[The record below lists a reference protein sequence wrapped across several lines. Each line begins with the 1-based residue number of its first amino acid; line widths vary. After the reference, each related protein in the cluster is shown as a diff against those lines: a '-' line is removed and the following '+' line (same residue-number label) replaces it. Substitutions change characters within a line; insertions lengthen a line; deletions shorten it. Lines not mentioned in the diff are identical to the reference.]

1 MIDDVLNELRQAIEK
16 SKEALR
22 RETAKLRTG
31 RAHPSMLDSIR
42 VDYYGQVTPLAQ
54 MATVAVPEPRLL
66 TVKPWDKSQVKATEK
81 ALRES
86 DLGLNPQ
93 VDGDLIRIPI
103 PPLSEER
110 RKDLVKIAKKDGEE
124 CKVSV
129 RKARHAALDMLA
141 EVKEE
146 GAASEDEVERAK
158 KKVEEIMSEAGQ
170 AIDHII
176 QVKEKEILAI

>member
-16 SKEALR
+16 SKDALR

-42 VDYYGQVTPLAQ
+42 VDYYGQTTPLGQ
-54 MATVAVPEPRLL
+54 MATVSVPEPRLL
-66 TVKPWDKSQVKATEK
+66 TVKPWDKSQVKAAEK

-110 RKDLVKIAKKDGEE
+110 RKDLGHLPRW
-124 CKVSV
+124 SV
-129 RKARHAALDMLA
+129 RQPRQPTLRRSARPLDTRPLLPAAVHAPPRRCRLPT
-141 EVKEE
+141 
-146 GAASEDEVERAK
+146 
-158 KKVEEIMSEAGQ
+158 
-170 AIDHII
+170 
-176 QVKEKEILAI
+176 

>member
-42 VDYYGQVTPLAQ
+42 VDYYGQTTPIGQ
-54 MATVAVPEPRLL
+54 MATVSVPEPRLL

-110 RKDLVKIAKKDGEE
+110 RKDLVKLAKKDGEE
-124 CKVSV
+124 CQVSV
-129 RKARHAALDMLA
+129 RKARHEALDMLA
-141 EVKEE
+141 EVKD
-146 GAASEDEVERAK
+146 GGGASEDEVERAK
-158 KKVEEIMSEAGQ
+158 KKVEEIMQEAGQ
-170 AIDHII
+170 GIDHII
-176 QVKEKEILAI
+176 QAKEKEILAI